1 MKNLM
6 KMETKV
12 FNSLKRDLITWD
24 EAQYCL
30 YGYIHCMVDMGCI
43 TEDRGNRRN
52 EQNNNKIIGTQISV
66 PFLFNL
72 LLTEQNKCYIIKI

>member
-30 YGYIHCMVDMGCI
+30 YGYIYCMVDMGYI
-43 TEDRGNRRN
+43 TEDRGTEEMNRITIR
-52 EQNNNKIIGTQISV
+52 
-66 PFLFNL
+66 L
-72 LLTEQNKCYIIKI
+72 LERK

>member
-12 FNSLKRDLITWD
+12 LNSLKRDLITWD

-30 YGYIHCMVDMGCI
+30 YVYIHCMVDMGYI
-43 TEDRGNRRN
+43 TEDRGTEEMNRITIR
-52 EQNNNKIIGTQISV
+52 
-66 PFLFNL
+66 L
-72 LLTEQNKCYIIKI
+72 LERK

>member
-30 YGYIHCMVDMGCI
+30 YGYIHCMVDM
-43 TEDRGNRRN
+43 
-52 EQNNNKIIGTQISV
+52 
-66 PFLFNL
+66 
-72 LLTEQNKCYIIKI
+72 

>member
-30 YGYIHCMVDMGCI
+30 FGYIQCMVDMGYI
-43 TEDRGNRRN
+43 TEDRGTEEMNRITIR
-52 EQNNNKIIGTQISV
+52 
-66 PFLFNL
+66 L
-72 LLTEQNKCYIIKI
+72 LERK

>member
-6 KMETKV
+6 KMEAKV

-30 YGYIHCMVDMGCI
+30 YGYIHCMVDMGYI
-43 TEDRGNRRN
+43 TEDRGTEEMNRITIR
-52 EQNNNKIIGTQISV
+52 
-66 PFLFNL
+66 L
-72 LLTEQNKCYIIKI
+72 LERK

>member
-24 EAQYCL
+24 EAS
-30 YGYIHCMVDMGCI
+30 IVSMD
-43 TEDRGNRRN
+43 
-52 EQNNNKIIGTQISV
+52 ISIAWLIWDV
-66 PFLFNL
+66 
-72 LLTEQNKCYIIKI
+72 

>member
-1 MKNLM
+1 MLLYNQVKRKQTHRRENKMKNLM

-43 TEDRGNRRN
+43 TEDRGTEEMNRIVKR
-52 EQNNNKIIGTQISV
+52 
-66 PFLFNL
+66 L
-72 LLTEQNKCYIIKI
+72 LERK

>member
-30 YGYIHCMVDMGCI
+30 YEYIHCMVDMGCI
-43 TEDRGNRRN
+43 TEDRGTEEMNRITIR
-52 EQNNNKIIGTQISV
+52 
-66 PFLFNL
+66 L
-72 LLTEQNKCYIIKI
+72 LERK

>member
-6 KMETKV
+6 KVEERTI
-12 FNSLKRDLITWD
+12 NSLKRELTTFE

-43 TEDRGNRRN
+43 TEDRGTEEMNRITIR
-52 EQNNNKIIGTQISV
+52 
-66 PFLFNL
+66 L
-72 LLTEQNKCYIIKI
+72 LERK